1 MRSIRDPA
9 IAALVAAATASVVP
23 TSATM
28 SQTTLTAVSAL
39 PKTLDLTRSFRDN
52 LIKRANEANKGAFRI
67 RYLGGPEIVPSRKA
81 WLALKRGR
89 IDMLHSPVA
98 SYVGTVPEGYAFMLS
113 RKSTVELRANGAFAL
128 LRDVF
133 AEKAGAYFLAWGE
146 SATSYNIYLA
156 KKPGRTPD
164 GKLTLKGLKMRVTG
178 TYRPL
183 FTSLGAKTIGI
194 KPSEIHTEMARGMVD
209 GFGWPDVGVAALGIA
224 KVVKFRIDPSFYRAN
239 MLVTINLKRWN
250 ELAKAVKAALE
261 TEALRYE
268 RDSIAYM
275 ERLRKTDEKKLIDTG
290 MKVIKLE
297 GEAAKHYL
305 NAANAAVWR
314 ALKKRSKNADAL
326 KKLSFPDLKS

>member
-1 MRSIRDPA
+1 
-9 IAALVAAATASVVP
+9 
-23 TSATM
+23 
-28 SQTTLTAVSAL
+28 
-39 PKTLDLTRSFRDN
+39 
-52 LIKRANEANKGAFRI
+52 
-67 RYLGGPEIVPSRKA
+67 
-81 WLALKRGR
+81 
-89 IDMLHSPVA
+89 
-98 SYVGTVPEGYAFMLS
+98 
-113 RKSTVELRANGAFAL
+113 
-128 LRDVF
+128 
-133 AEKAGAYFLAWGE
+133 
-146 SATSYNIYLA
+146 
-156 KKPGRTPD
+156 
-164 GKLTLKGLKMRVTG
+164 
-178 TYRPL
+178 
-183 FTSLGAKTIGI
+183 
-194 KPSEIHTEMARGMVD
+194 MARGMVD

-275 ERLRKTDEKKLIDTG
+275 ERLRKTDEKKLIDAG

-326 KKLSFPDLKS
+326 KKLSFPDLKG